1 MPSIGEELARL
12 AKLRDSGSIS
22 DEEYETIKKSLLA
35 ETSSDQLKESEPS
48 ESLKRLKNVPLW
60 PLLVGVAVGIV
71 FFGILIVRSMSGVAE
86 QTTTVIPATTIAP
99 ATTELPPTTTTVAPT
114 TTTLPPEEWL
124 LITKNEQLMMVRE
137 DGSDELLIGRGWG
150 GKWSPNGW
158 LVAFTTDDTDVAIY
172 DLKDGTTLTLKTD
185 AQFGDW
191 SSDGK
196 SVVVSDM
203 AEEYYREDWGT
214 WVQNVEGISIVDVE
228 TGVSTTV
235 TNGVGNW
242 HSYPQF
248 VLDDERI
255 VFNWANSW
263 DSGEMYVVDVDGS
276 NLGSLGSDSGGSNL
290 AVSPDGLLV
299 AFITDEGLEVLF
311 GSIRQVLVSG
321 DVGNPAWSPDGESI
335 VFAYTDSLSYAMGI
349 VDISTG
355 QVSSADQW
363 GLPSDWAL
371 LYR

>member
-99 ATTELPPTTTTVAPT
+99 ATTELPPTTTELPPTTTVAPTTTTVAPT

-203 AEEYYREDWGT
+203 AEIGRAH
-214 WVQNVEGISIVDVE
+214 V
-228 TGVSTTV
+228 
-235 TNGVGNW
+235 
-242 HSYPQF
+242 
-248 VLDDERI
+248 
-255 VFNWANSW
+255 
-263 DSGEMYVVDVDGS
+263 
-276 NLGSLGSDSGGSNL
+276 
-290 AVSPDGLLV
+290 
-299 AFITDEGLEVLF
+299 
-311 GSIRQVLVSG
+311 
-321 DVGNPAWSPDGESI
+321 
-335 VFAYTDSLSYAMGI
+335 
-349 VDISTG
+349 
-355 QVSSADQW
+355 
-363 GLPSDWAL
+363 
-371 LYR
+371 